1 MSRSYKKTPIVK
13 YVYSNTLKSGKKLSN
28 KRIRK
33 HEDLSNGGQ
42 FKKILNTRYIY
53 ELKIY
58 KPFQRSIL
66 ENEDRI
72 CRNYRMY
79 ESFEKAVER
88 WQRNY
93 YRK

>member
-13 YVYSNTLKSGKKLSN
+13 YVYGNTLKPGKKLSN

-42 FKKILNTRYIY
+42 FKKISNTRFIH
-53 ELKIY
+53 ELKSY
-58 KPFQRSIL
+58 ESLKQAIL
-66 ENEDRI
+66 KNKLYE
-72 CRNYRMY
+72 MY
-79 ESFEKAVER
+79 SLGESFERVVEG
-88 WQRNY
+88 WQRRY